1 MHLGQVVYKYRM
13 CVTQYTEI
21 SKEDMMTIDS
31 KQLNLWKKETVMTD
45 RLSWSVYSWQ
55 QKLTK
60 LTNFSF

>member
-31 KQLNLWKKETVMTD
+31 KQLNL
-45 RLSWSVYSWQ
+45 
-55 QKLTK
+55 
-60 LTNFSF
+60 